1 MSWYLLREKAPCT
14 AAENMACDLHLL
26 ECVESGQ
33 ITKPILRL
41 YAWDKPSLSLGYH
54 QKWRD
59 TVDQGALKEHDVAL
73 VRRWTGGRGVLHDHG
88 EITYS
93 VIAPFTTPFKSRV
106 THNYQLIGAALERF
120 TLLDEARGVMSEA
133 IETAADVRT
142 KRGLPCF
149 ASISQSEI
157 ESSGQKLIG
166 SAQKLGKAGFLQ
178 HGSIPMIHRHDVLNA
193 VTNTKEDVSG
203 LMMGMADHYK
213 RAGLEVPPREILE
226 DRLIRA
232 FGEIFAT
239 DFEDLIDLPDEAE
252 VQRIA
257 SERFLDDAWTFRK

>member
-1 MSWYLLREKAPCT
+1 MAWYLLRETTPRS

-26 ECVESGQ
+26 EAVEAGRISQ
-33 ITKPILRL
+33 PILRL

-59 TVDQGALKEHDVAL
+59 TVDKQALIDHDVAL
-73 VRRWTGGRGVLHDHG
+73 VRRWTGGRAVLHDHG

-93 VIAPFTTPFKSRV
+93 VIAPFSEPFKSRV

-120 TLLDEARGVMSEA
+120 TFLDETRGVMSA
-133 IETAADVRT
+133 SIETAADVRI
-142 KRGLPCF
+142 KRHLPCF

-178 HGSIPMIHRHDVLNA
+178 HGSIPMIHRHDVLSA
-193 VTNTKEDVSG
+193 VTDTQEDVSG
-203 LMMGMADHYK
+203 LMMGMADHYE
-213 RAGLEVPPREILE
+213 RAGLPAPERTVLE
-226 DRLIRA
+226 YRLIRA
-232 FGEIFAT
+232 FAEIFQT
-239 DFEDLIDLPDEAE
+239 EFEDLTDLPDETE
-252 VQRIA
+252 VSRIA
-257 SERFLDDAWTFRK
+257 KERFLDEQWTFRK